1 MNLKSLLILCCITLP
16 LVGDISIPPIH
27 KKNGHFSA
35 GFNPI
40 RLPIEPEAELLPEG
54 VYFIIFNFKH
64 VHRPILTKT
73 IYFK

>member
-1 MNLKSLLILCCITLP
+1 MLYYTTACWGYLN
-16 LVGDISIPPIH
+16 PPPFT

>member
-1 MNLKSLLILCCITLP
+1 MLYYTTACWGYLN
-16 LVGDISIPPIH
+16 PPH
-27 KKNGHFSA
+27 SQKKNGHFSA